1 MAKRAVKAKMPM
13 SAVGN
18 DHFAVPRAN
27 GKRGPQRGL
36 TLIELMVVTLLIA
49 VAVGAVSLS
58 LRDQSATALD
68 REAQRI
74 VSVLEATRAKARGS
88 GVAMLWV
95 ALPEGYATLAAP
107 QAGASVQVPLNAVT
121 PWLSAQTQVQILGA
135 SGQTQPAFL
144 VSAEPMMPP
153 VSLLLGV
160 AGRQV
165 RVATDGLRPFRV
177 EAVASVAQEG
187 RQ

>member
-1 MAKRAVKAKMPM
+1 MPM

-18 DHFAVPRAN
+18 DRWRAPLVN
-27 GKRGPQRGL
+27 AQHRLQWGL

-49 VAVGAVSLS
+49 VAVGGVSLS

-68 REAQRI
+68 REAQRT
-74 VSVLEATRAKARGS
+74 VSVLEAARAQARGS

-95 ALPEGYATLAAP
+95 ALPEGFATLAAP
-107 QAGASVQVPLNAVT
+107 QAGSTVQVPLGAVT

-135 SGQTQPAFL
+135 SGQGQTAL
-144 VSAEPMMPP
+144 VLSAEPMMPP
-153 VSLLLGV
+153 VSLLLDV

-177 EAVASVAQEG
+177 ETLAPQAPE
-187 RQ
+187 RQP